1 MIYNIL
7 ITYGIAYLI
16 TQSVLL
22 EKPRA
27 YLASKHWFIGELLY
41 CPICI
46 SFWIGLALTQNMLGA
61 FAIMGSIALI
71 HLFIYETKK

>member
-7 ITYGIAYLI
+7 VTYGIAYLI

-22 EKPRA
+22 EKPRE
-27 YLASKHWFIGELLY
+27 YLASKNWLIAELLY

-46 SFWIGLALTQNMLGA
+46 SYWIALILTGSILQS
-61 FAIMGSIALI
+61 FAIMGAIAIINKLN
-71 HLFIYETKK
+71 